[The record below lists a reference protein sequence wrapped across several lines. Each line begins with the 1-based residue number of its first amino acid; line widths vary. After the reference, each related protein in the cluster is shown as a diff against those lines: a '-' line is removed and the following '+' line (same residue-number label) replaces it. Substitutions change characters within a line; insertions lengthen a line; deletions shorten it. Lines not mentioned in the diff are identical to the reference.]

1 MQRGNQTSVS
11 EFLLLGLS
19 DRAEQQQLLFVL
31 FLSMYLL
38 GILGSLFVV
47 LAIGSDPHLHTPM
60 YFFLVNLSLVDVC
73 FLSTT
78 VSKVLANVQTHSKS
92 ISYAGCLTQMYFF
105 ILFISLD
112 NFLLTG
118 MAYDRYVA
126 ICHPLHYT
134 TIMSPRLCAQTI
146 VMSWI
151 VGSLDALLN
160 ILMVVRLSFCAG
172 NEIHH
177 FFCDLNQVLKLSC
190 TDTFFNEVLVYVL
203 LVVFGVV
210 PLTGLLFSYS
220 HIISTVLK
228 IPSAGGRYKVFSTC
242 GSHLSVV
249 SLFYGTGFGVYFS
262 PRSTQAS
269 RQGSI
274 ASVMYMVVTP
284 VLNPFIYSLRNKGM
298 KRALRNVFC
307 RKTLLMKSGQTLR
320 CQGRQGSSGSSS

>member
-1 MQRGNQTSVS
+1 MLRGNQTSVS

-19 DRAEQQQLLFVL
+19 DRAEQQQLLSVL
-31 FLSMYLL
+31 FLWMYLL
-38 GILGSLFVV
+38 GVLGSLFII

-60 YFFLVNLSLVDVC
+60 YFFLSNLSLVDVC

-78 VSKVLANVQTHSKS
+78 VPKVLANVQTHSKS
-92 ISYAGCLTQMYFF
+92 ISYTGCLAQMYFF

-118 MAYDRYVA
+118 MAYDRYMA

-134 TIMSPRLCAQTI
+134 TIMSPRLCAQMI
-146 VMSWI
+146 VVSWI
-151 VGSLDALLN
+151 VSSLDALLN

-190 TDTFFNEVLVYVL
+190 TDTFFNEVLVYVI
-203 LVVFGVV
+203 LVALGVV
-210 PLTGLLFSYS
+210 PLTGLLFSCR

-274 ASVMYMVVTP
+274 ASVMYMVVTTM
-284 VLNPFIYSLRNKGM
+284 LNPFIYSLKNKDM

-307 RKTLLMKSGQTLR
+307 RKTLLMKSVTSPQLR
-320 CQGRQGSSGSSS
+320 PKPY